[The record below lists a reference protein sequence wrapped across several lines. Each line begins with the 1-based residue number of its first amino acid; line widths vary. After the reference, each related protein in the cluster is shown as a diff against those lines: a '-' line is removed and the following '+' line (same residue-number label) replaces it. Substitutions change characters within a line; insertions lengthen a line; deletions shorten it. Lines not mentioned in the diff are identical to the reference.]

1 MTNIKPM
8 IIKWVAVKDSAQLFR
23 CILFFATAIWLIIRG
38 NIFSP
43 TYCPWRFC
51 VTLFLVASF
60 FGGVKVMKI
69 NPVRM
74 VCYIIVG
81 GLLLLY

>member
-8 IIKWVAVKDSAQLFR
+8 IIRWLSVKDSAQLFR
-23 CILFFATAIWLIIRG
+23 LLLFLATAIWLIIRG

-43 TYCPWRFC
+43 TYCPWRFY

-74 VCYIIVG
+74 VCYILVA